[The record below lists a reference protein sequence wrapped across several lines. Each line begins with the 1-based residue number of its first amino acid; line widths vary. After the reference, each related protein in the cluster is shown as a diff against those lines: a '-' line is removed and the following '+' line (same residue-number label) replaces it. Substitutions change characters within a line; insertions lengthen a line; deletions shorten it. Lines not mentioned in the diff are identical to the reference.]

1 MVSFLCPK
9 IIVMSISV
17 KRIEYPDHSMTE
29 LPVRKGKTQIRAMR
43 MVIQPWA
50 QPHLSAC
57 RRRYNEVMNTIK
69 RVKRNPNQTVR

>member
-29 LPVRKGKTQIRAMR
+29 SSVRKGKTQIRAMR
-43 MVIQPWA
+43 MVIQPCA
-50 QPHLSAC
+50 QPQGCIPILIFPREEGVIMKS
-57 RRRYNEVMNTIK
+57 
-69 RVKRNPNQTVR
+69 